1 MFELFWNLERLHSSY
16 YLYIQ
21 SILKIYTIGNNYDF
35 RDIWNLLFNSNKSL
49 IRKINKVS
57 PEDNKQQMESKE
69 DAAEEENS
77 NQFNFV
83 LL

>member
-1 MFELFWNLERLHSSY
+1 MSYFEISKGFIRPTIYH
-16 YLYIQ
+16 IQ